1 MIPIEFTY
9 LAVVFAVCIIWF
21 MLLKRPLYEAMLVA
35 FVAIV
40 ATAAIITGE
49 FSIAVVWGYIWDAM
63 TTSSLYV
70 IFVFILSAS
79 LLSKTSVIDDCIAVI
94 LSIFGRFRGGAG
106 FVAIIGSSYMGSLSG
121 SGPGNVAT
129 TGVFTI
135 PAMKKSGFPAH
146 LAANVEAHASTMGN
160 MIPPA
165 GMVAIAF
172 DHLAKTQWG
181 TSFTMSQFWI
191 VLWGI
196 AIWFVIQRILTMYIM
211 CRYYKVEPM
220 KKEDVPSFRASI
232 KKGWK
237 AILLPIIVF
246 LPFAL
251 NSAFESFFVTQ
262 LGAKS
267 TSIAS
272 SILLLIPSLIV
283 VCGIFLSDKATKQ
296 RMTPKKM
303 LGYIEN
309 GMLKVVPTA
318 ALVLFAYFVSNVFET
333 LGVEQAIGGF
343 IQGFNLPKLALVLI
357 IPLFTAILGMLL
369 PGSTQVKIFGG
380 IIISIL
386 ATAGVEPM
394 LTAAMLLCICGAMH
408 GVTPPYCACVYTAM
422 GIAESELKPTLLNCA
437 IWIFIHYVLA
447 VIVLLGFLPIIGLV
461 KVL

>member
-1 MIPIEFTY
+1 MTIEFLY
-9 LAVVFAVCIIWF
+9 FGVVFAVCIIWF
-21 MLLKRPLYEAMLVA
+21 CILKRPLYEAMLAA
-35 FVAIV
+35 FIALVAIV
-40 ATAAIITGE
+40 AVVTGD
-49 FSIAVVWGYIWDAM
+49 FNISAVWGYIWDAM

-70 IFVFILSAS
+70 IFAFILSAA
-79 LLSKTSVIDDCIAVI
+79 LLSKTSVIDDCIAII
-94 LSIFGRFRGGAG
+94 LSVFGRFRGGAG

-135 PAMKKSGFPAH
+135 PAMKESGFPPH
-146 LAANVEAHASTMGN
+146 FAANVEAHSSTMGN

-172 DHLAKTQWG
+172 DHLSKTQWG

-196 AIWFVIQRILTMYIM
+196 ALWFVIQRILTVYIM
-211 CRYYKVEPM
+211 CRFYKVEAM
-220 KKEDVPSFRASI
+220 KKEDIPSFCESM

-237 AILLPIIVF
+237 AVLLPIIVF
-246 LPFAL
+246 LPFML
-251 NSAFESFFVTQ
+251 NTIFETFLTTQ
-262 LGAKS
+262 LGVKS

-283 VCGIFLSDKATKQ
+283 VMGIVISDKETKR
-296 RMTPKKM
+296 RMTLKNTF
-303 LGYIEN
+303 GYIES

-333 LGVEQAIGGF
+333 LNVEQAVGTY
-343 IQGFNLPKLALVLI
+343 IQGFNLPRIALILI
-357 IPLFTAILGMLL
+357 IPLFTMILGMLL

-380 IIISIL
+380 IIISL
-386 ATAGVEPM
+386 LVSVGVEPM
-394 LTAAMLLCICGAMH
+394 LSAGMLLCICGAMH

-437 IWIFIHYVLA
+437 VWVVIHYILS
-447 VIVLLGFLPIIGLV
+447 VIVLLGLLPIIGLV